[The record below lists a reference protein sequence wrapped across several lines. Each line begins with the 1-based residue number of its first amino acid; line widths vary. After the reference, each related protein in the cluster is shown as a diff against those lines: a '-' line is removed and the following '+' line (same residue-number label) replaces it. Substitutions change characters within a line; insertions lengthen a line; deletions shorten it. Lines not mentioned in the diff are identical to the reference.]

1 MLTKEELEQSPLFEN
16 ISYDEYRRMLSCFQ
30 AVQKSFRPDELIYDF
45 SAPGSDAVGIV
56 ERGDAVLIRIDE
68 DGVYTA
74 PLRRGVYEI
83 RIYCEEQSDICAYTY
98 AVVGG

>member
-56 ERGDAVLIRIDE
+56 ERGDAYGYILTQKMKE
-68 DGVYTA
+68 KMA
-74 PLRRGVYEI
+74 PY
-83 RIYCEEQSDICAYTY
+83 
-98 AVVGG
+98 